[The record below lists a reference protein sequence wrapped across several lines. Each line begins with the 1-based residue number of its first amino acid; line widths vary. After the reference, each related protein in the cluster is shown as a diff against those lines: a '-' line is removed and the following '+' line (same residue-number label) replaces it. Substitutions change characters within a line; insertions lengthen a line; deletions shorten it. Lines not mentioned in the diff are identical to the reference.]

1 MMGGNSSPP
10 ASGRNGRVT
19 VTNRI
24 NTGLSGVFTV
34 TSEGY
39 IMVTVT
45 FGPPAGT
52 FRASPL
58 RTMRA
63 VTTSFH
69 YRLQIADDCRL
80 GKAADWKATDK
91 VRLTWGQRSLPVQA
105 QAYDR

>member
-1 MMGGNSSPP
+1 
-10 ASGRNGRVT
+10 
-19 VTNRI
+19 
-24 NTGLSGVFTV
+24 
-34 TSEGY
+34 
-39 IMVTVT
+39 MVTVT

-80 GKAADWKATDK
+80 GKAADWKTTDK
-91 VRLTWGQRSLPVQA
+91 VGRQSEATKFRGGIPPYSFLPVNP
-105 QAYDR
+105 